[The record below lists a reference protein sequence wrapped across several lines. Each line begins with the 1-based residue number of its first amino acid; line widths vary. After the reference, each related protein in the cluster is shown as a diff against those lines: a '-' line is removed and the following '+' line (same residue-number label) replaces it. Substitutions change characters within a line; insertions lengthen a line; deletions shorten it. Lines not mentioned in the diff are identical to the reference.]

1 MNNRIILLIY
11 ISFVCLVSASQMES
25 ISQYSSDRTPLY
37 SANSQMSQQIKK
49 YSSSASK
56 FSEGKSTNFDSK
68 VLQIPVNSDGTLYRG
83 SQN

>member
-25 ISQYSSDRTPLY
+25 ISKFSSDRTPLY
-37 SANSQMSQQIKK
+37 STNSQQIKK
-49 YSSSASK
+49 YSSSNSQ
-56 FSEGKSTNFDSK
+56 FSEGKSTNFDNK
-68 VLQIPVNSDGTLYRG
+68 VLQIPVNSDGTLISG